1 MISRTPK
8 VTCVVVDVSQENPE
22 VQFSWYVDGVE
33 VHTAQTR
40 PKEEQFNSTYRV
52 VSVLPIQ
59 HQDWLNGKEFK
70 CKVNNKD
77 LPAPITRII
86 SKAKG
91 GQGGQRGQAERD
103 LWGHLGGP
111 SC

>member
-1 MISRTPK
+1 M
-8 VTCVVVDVSQENPE
+8 
-22 VQFSWYVDGVE
+22 
-33 VHTAQTR
+33 
-40 PKEEQFNSTYRV
+40 EEQFNSTYRV

-59 HQDWLNGKEFK
+59 HQDWLKGKEFE

-91 GQGGQRGQAERD
+91 GQGGQGGQAERD